1 MHRLLLVLLLGS
13 PAAFAETR
21 YEIDLAKTALHTLA
35 VTVEADCRAAN
46 CDFQM
51 PVWNAL
57 YQIRDFAQYVSRF
70 EAAGSNG
77 ERLAHRMISPS
88 VWRVEAAPGERVR
101 LRYEYFA
108 DEPGPFGCSATERHV
123 FLNFAQILL
132 YPAGGLREP
141 MSVAFR
147 NKPAGWR
154 IALELAERD
163 GAFQAKNYD
172 ELVDAPAELSA
183 FDEADFFVAG
193 KRLRLVVDGDRQD
206 YDLGR
211 MEDTARRVAAA
222 AIAIMQDKPFSDY
235 AFIYHFRKGGGGGM
249 EHANSAAIDAP
260 AQCRDCD
267 LSGVTAHEFF
277 HLWNVKRIR
286 PRSLEPIDYTR
297 ENVTP
302 SLWFSEGVTSAYG
315 NYIQLQ
321 AGLEEPGE
329 FLSRLQSQITRYER
343 MPARLAQ
350 SAEESSIAAWLE
362 RYPYYGRPARSIS
375 YYLKGELAGYL
386 LDLAIR
392 HASGNRRSLDDVM
405 RGLNS
410 AYARQGR
417 YFEDTAAIERLASEA
432 AGRDLKEFFDA
443 VIRRPAPIDW
453 NRYLG
458 YAGLRL
464 AASVTSRPELGV
476 DVRRLRGSGVVV
488 TGVAPGS
495 AGERAGIDLGDRL
508 LALNHRPVG
517 RWVEEE
523 LEAPVRQP
531 GDRVTL
537 EVERA
542 GRKLSLTAVP
552 DFVQRTE
559 YRIQVMPDAS
569 VEEKAIREAWLRSSG
584 NEGMKTVR
592 SEAAPAQ
599 ERAAGGGSR

>member
-1 MHRLLLVLLLGS
+1 MHRLLFLLLLAS
-13 PAAFAETR
+13 AAASAETR
-21 YEIDLAKTALHTLA
+21 YQIDLAQAASHILTVTADA
-35 VTVEADCRAAN
+35 ECRTAA

-70 EAAGSNG
+70 EAVGSSG

-88 VWRVEAAPGERVR
+88 VWRVDATPGERVR
-101 LRYEYFA
+101 IRYEYFA
-108 DEPGPFGCSATERHV
+108 DTPGPFGCSATDRHV
-123 FLNFAQILL
+123 FLNFAQILM
-132 YPAGGLREP
+132 YPVGGLRQP

-154 IALELAERD
+154 IALELAERG

-172 ELVDAPAELSA
+172 ELADAPAEISA
-183 FDEADFFVAG
+183 FEEADFFVAG
-193 KRLRLVVDGDRQD
+193 RRLRVVVDADRQD

-211 MEDTARRVAAA
+211 LEDTARRVAATA
-222 AIAIMQDKPFSDY
+222 TAIMQDAPFSEY
-235 AFIYHFRKGGGGGM
+235 TFLYHFRKGGGGGM
-249 EHANSAAIDAP
+249 EHANSTAIEGP

-267 LSGVTAHEFF
+267 FAGVTAHEFF

-297 ENVTP
+297 ENITP
-302 SLWFSEGVTSAYG
+302 SLWFSEGVSSTYG

-321 AGLEEPGE
+321 AGLEEPVE
-329 FLSRLQSQITRYER
+329 FLARLQSEITRYER

-410 AYARQGR
+410 GYAQQGR

-432 AGRDLKEFFDA
+432 AGRDLQEFFDA
-443 VIRRPAPIDW
+443 VIRRPAPIEW

-464 AASVTSRPELGV
+464 AASVSARPTLGV
-476 DVRRLRGSGVVV
+476 ETHRSRGSGVVV
-488 TGVAPGS
+488 TEVDPGS
-495 AGERAGIDLGDRL
+495 AGERAGIEAGDRL
-508 LALNHRPVG
+508 LAVNHRPVA
-517 RWVEEE
+517 RSIEEE
-523 LEAPVRQP
+523 LEARLRQP
-531 GDRVTL
+531 GDRLTI

-542 GRKLSLTAVP
+542 GRKLTRVVAP
-552 DFVQRTE
+552 DFVQRTA
-559 YRIQVMPDAS
+559 YRIEIAPNAS
-569 VEEKAIREAWLRSSG
+569 LDQRAIRDAWLRSSG
-584 NEGMKTVR
+584 AEGMKTLR
-592 SEAAPAQ
+592 S
-599 ERAAGGGSR
+599 AAGGGSK